1 MQDDLPRLRGSAQE
15 SAHRRGGAWKV
26 AYADFVTALMALFIV
41 MWLMNTS
48 KQVQQAVAAYFRDPK
63 RFHQAGPDVEGAGMK
78 ADNSLTIDQTNVA
91 ELKDKLEQ
99 AIHASDLGNLE
110 KMVQI
115 SITPEGLR
123 IELLETEQGLFFESG
138 RPEPSP
144 QGKRVLALLAK
155 ELGRLS
161 NPLAI
166 EGHTDARPYRFTG
179 LNGYTN
185 WELSVDRANAA
196 RRVIQDE
203 GVRPEQVAQVRG
215 FADKRL
221 LDPAAPYDSRN
232 RRVSVVVQYSGSEVP
247 NVDAKPRPAQTPS
260 PQRPTA
266 AAPAPVLR

>member
-1 MQDDLPRLRGSAQE
+1 MLDEIPRLRPSSAEQT
-15 SAHRRGGAWKV
+15 HRRGGAWKV

-48 KQVQQAVAAYFRDPK
+48 KQVQQAVAAYFRDPG
-63 RFHQAGPDVEGAGMK
+63 RFHQAGPAAEGAGLK
-78 ADNSLTIDQTNVA
+78 AAESIAIDQTNVVQ
-91 ELKDKLEQ
+91 LKEKLEQ
-99 AIHASDLGNLE
+99 AVHSFQLGELE

-123 IELLETEQGLFFESG
+123 VELLETEQGLFFESG

-155 ELGRLS
+155 ELARLS
-161 NPLAI
+161 NPLVI

-221 LDPAAPYDSRN
+221 LNPADPFDSRN
-232 RRVSVVVQYSGSEVP
+232 RRVSVVVQYAESGGG
-247 NVDAKPRPAQTPS
+247 S
-260 PQRPTA
+260 PTQ
-266 AAPAPVLR
+266 APPGPGRGL

>member
-1 MQDDLPRLRGSAQE
+1 MLDDLPKLVGSAQE

-63 RFHQAGPDVEGAGMK
+63 RFHDAGPEAEGAGFK
-78 ADNSLTIDQTNVA
+78 ADNSLTIDHSNVA

-99 AIHASDLGNLE
+99 AIHASDLSNLE

-138 RPEPSP
+138 RPDPSP

-203 GVRPEQVAQVRG
+203 GVRPEQIAQVRG

-232 RRVSVVVQYSGSEVP
+232 RRVSVVVQYSGNEVTGSGNKANP
-247 NVDAKPRPAQTPS
+247 TQPTGPRPPAAGTP
-260 PQRPTA
+260 
-266 AAPAPVLR
+266 AAPR